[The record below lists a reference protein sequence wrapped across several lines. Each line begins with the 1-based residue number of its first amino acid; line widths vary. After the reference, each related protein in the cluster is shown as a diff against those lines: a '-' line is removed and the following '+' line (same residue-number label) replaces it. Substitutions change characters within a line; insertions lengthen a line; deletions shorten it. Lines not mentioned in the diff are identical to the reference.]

1 MYDMKKILIFIFVT
15 ILIVYM
21 IRLSI
26 FTKKRGEFKTNT
38 FKGLLL
44 GLSLILIAT
53 FIDILMPLIDNNSVY
68 MFMKGCFTLGG
79 IIYIIGL
86 IHWIDYTRKFIQK
99 LEDMSFKDSML
110 DVYNRKGLSKIY
122 DMLMSTEDIF
132 YILFCDLDD
141 LKKINDTYGHSQGD
155 TYIMNATKTI
165 VDVVGDTGY
174 VARLGGDEFVVILKF
189 KDIDEIHHIISHIKD
204 LILKI
209 SPSKQTS
216 ISIGYAQFPKDSV
229 SLDILLNI
237 ADKRMYVDKQNSKKD
252 MS

>member
-1 MYDMKKILIFIFVT
+1 MYDIKKILIFIFVT

-38 FKGLLL
+38 FRGLLW

-53 FIDILMPLIDNNSVY
+53 FIDILMPLIGSNSVY

-122 DMLMSTEDIF
+122 NILMSTEDIF

-141 LKKINDTYGHSQGD
+141 LKKINDTYGHDQGD

-209 SPSKQTS
+209 SPTKQTS

-252 MS
+252 IS

>member
-44 GLSLILIAT
+44 GLFLILIAT
-53 FIDILMPLIDNNSVY
+53 FIDILMPIIDNNSVY
-68 MFMKGCFTLGG
+68 TIMKGCFTLGG

-141 LKKINDTYGHSQGD
+141 LKKINDTYGHNQGD

>member
-15 ILIVYM
+15 ILIIYM

-38 FKGLLL
+38 FRGLLL

-53 FIDILMPLIDNNSVY
+53 FIDILMPLIGSNSVY
-68 MFMKGCFTLGG
+68 TFMKVCFTLGG

-141 LKKINDTYGHSQGD
+141 LKKINDTYGHDQGD

-165 VDVVGDTGY
+165 VDVVSDNGY
-174 VARLGGDEFVVILKF
+174 VARVGGDEFVVLLKF
-189 KDIDEIHHIISHIKD
+189 KDIDEIHHIISHIKY
-204 LILKI
+204 LIFKN